1 MRYCEKCDKTVIQD
15 HAHCNRCG
23 GVYRLGYDCPQQTCS
38 PPSHVPGA
46 ASWIKTPSGNRRPTP
61 ASDYRPP
68 AGQSPAQ
75 SNYRY
80 QRAVE
85 RNRARR
91 GEHREPA
98 ND

>member
-1 MRYCEKCDKTVIQD
+1 MRHCDTCDKDVQPE
-15 HAHCNRCG
+15 HAHCPRCQGPMAREG
-23 GVYRLGYDCPQQTCS
+23 GDCPSC
-38 PPSHVPGA
+38 
-46 ASWIKTPSGNRRPTP
+46 TPRPAQPWDSGWNRRPTP